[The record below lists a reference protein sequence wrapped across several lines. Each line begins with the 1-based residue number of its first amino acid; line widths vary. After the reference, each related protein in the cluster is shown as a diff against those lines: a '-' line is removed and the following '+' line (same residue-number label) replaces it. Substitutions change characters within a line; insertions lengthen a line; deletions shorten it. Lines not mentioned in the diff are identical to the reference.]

1 VKPLIIVHECEVG
14 SQKFAYGWALSWVA
28 GRDPRKV
35 FWPAMRAGDVLGVTS
50 PIHLGDRG
58 INGLGPANA
67 DRRMLHHGR
76 LYNSYDEKRI
86 A

>member
-1 VKPLIIVHECEVG
+1 MGFELG
-14 SQKFAYGWALSWVA
+14 SWEGSPQG
-28 GRDPRKV
+28 